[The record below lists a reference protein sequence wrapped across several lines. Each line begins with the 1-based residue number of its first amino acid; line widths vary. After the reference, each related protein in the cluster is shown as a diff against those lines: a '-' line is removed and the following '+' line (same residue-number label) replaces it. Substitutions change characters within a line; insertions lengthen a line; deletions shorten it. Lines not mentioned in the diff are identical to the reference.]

1 MNALQDDKGN
11 YSSLRIM
18 LIFVCGLVVW
28 MYVDWR
34 KLAFI
39 ESARDNPDYSGLTNL
54 FLAMLVTFGLAFA
67 SKLIQKKFEK

>member
-1 MNALQDDKGN
+1 MNALQDEKGN

-39 ESARDNPDYSGLTNL
+39 EAQRDAPDYTGLTNL
-54 FLAMLVTFGLAFA
+54 FLAMLVTFGLAII

>member
-39 ESARDNPDYSGLTNL
+39 EVAKEQPDYSGLTNL
-54 FLAMLVTFGLAFA
+54 FLAMLVTFGLAII